1 MAVVCELVSMT
12 VRWSVV
18 DHSWCSQCGVSIQEL
33 VYVVVQHDVGAGR
46 LVV

>member
-18 DHSWCSQCGVSIQEL
+18 DHSWCSQCRVSIQEL
-33 VYVVVQHDVGAGR
+33 VYVVVQHDVGAGH